1 MASDRILRLWHYDGE
16 ALNKRQSTDVTG
28 TVAAAKRA
36 RGGNGR
42 VKLDEVAKRANV
54 STATVSRVFNE
65 PEKVSEEV
73 RQRVKEAARALN
85 WIPNAAGRA
94 LASRRTHIA
103 GAIIPTLDNE
113 IFAHQVSGMQSV
125 LSDGGFTLF
134 LGCSNY
140 DPDEGLRQADAM
152 LARGVEALAVV
163 GENHPPELFE
173 SLDARQIPY
182 VVTYS
187 YSKTSP
193 HPCIGFDNRAAFSR
207 ITEHLLSLGH
217 RRFAAIFQP
226 EISNDRVRERLGG
239 VSDALASAGI
249 RIAAKDLLIG
259 PSTLEFGA
267 ASFAQLMAQGTKARP
282 TAIICGNDNIA
293 LGALMAAR
301 ELGLDAPRD
310 FSITGFDDLAI
321 SSRFSPRLTTMKVDN
336 QQIGILAASELL
348 AVIAGR
354 QAQIQSKEIVPVLHI
369 RESTGAPAK

>member
-1 MASDRILRLWHYDGE
+1 M
-16 ALNKRQSTDVTG
+16 
-28 TVAAAKRA
+28 VAGSKRA
-36 RGGNGR
+36 RGGSGR
-42 VKLDEVAKRANV
+42 VRLEEVARKANV
-54 STATVSRVFNE
+54 STATVSRAFNE
-65 PEKVSEEV
+65 PGKVSEQV

-113 IFAHQVSGMQSV
+113 IFARQIGGMQSV
-125 LSDGGFTLF
+125 FSERGFTLF

-173 SLDARQIPY
+173 ALVSRGIPY

-187 YSKTSP
+187 YNKLSS
-193 HPCIGFDNRAAFSR
+193 HPCIGFDNRAAFNQ
-207 ITEHLLSLGH
+207 ITGHLLSLGH

-226 EISNDRVRERLGG
+226 DTNNDRVRERLRGIG
-239 VSDALASAGI
+239 EALAAAGLVM
-249 RIAAKDLLIG
+249 APQDVMMGA
-259 PSTLEFGA
+259 STLEFGA
-267 ASFAQLMAQGTKARP
+267 DSFAALMARAARARP
-282 TAIICGNDNIA
+282 TAIICGNDNLA

-301 ELGLDAPRD
+301 QAGLEAPRD

-321 SSRFSPRLTTMKVDN
+321 SSRFSPPLTTMKVDN
-336 QQIGILAASELL
+336 HEIGMLAARELL
-348 AVIAGR
+348 AVIAGER
-354 QAQIQSKEIVPVLHI
+354 EQAQSREVLPVLKI
-369 RESTGAPAK
+369 RDSSGAARGR